1 MKRFRA
7 LLAFA
12 VALNF
17 CVPSAAQESNFD
29 VGSLSPK
36 GRAAYQKL
44 LSAETFRVGG
54 VGDAGE
60 TSGEEL
66 ALYDLLDE
74 RDAAEALRRLV
85 SDGGYE
91 GRLYGLLGLSITNVG
106 EFNRA
111 VEAYKSREEPPEREY
126 DHRKVPKGRVSRQ
139 SGCMIF
145 DEDWQKVIGDIQ
157 SGRYDRMLRRKQDE

>member
-1 MKRFRA
+1 MKKFRA

-12 VALNF
+12 VGLNF
-17 CVPSAAQESNFD
+17 CVASAARESNFD
-29 VGSLSPK
+29 VDSLSPE

-74 RDAAEALRRLV
+74 RDAAAALRRLV
-85 SDGGYE
+85 SDGSYE
-91 GRLYGLLGLSITNVG
+91 GGLYGLLGLSITNVG

-126 DHRKVPKGRVSRQ
+126 DHRKVPKGRSAGNRGAL
-139 SGCMIF
+139 SSMRIGERSSEIFNPAAMTGC
-145 DEDWQKVIGDIQ
+145 
-157 SGRYDRMLRRKQDE
+157 